1 MVGPGTSGS
10 VETGAPA
17 AGEGLTVAVVAIGN
31 PASSATWSG
40 TPSGLVKGLRAC
52 GVKVLTV
59 DVRPPCA
66 VVEYGL
72 RAVTRILRPLLGGRS
87 WRMWRDTALYGDLA
101 TLTALARRGGFAS
114 ADVVIQV
121 GAQYRVRHPRVFTL
135 EDMTVD
141 QARRVE
147 FGAWALHSCRTVS
160 ARNRRHRKTYQRV
173 EGLLAATQWAATSMR
188 EDYGVAADKIH
199 VVGLGGSPRMA
210 RSQTTRDK
218 DWSTPCFLFVGHDW
232 ERKNGGLVVEAFQ
245 RVRVERPEA
254 QLLLVGQHSKVEGP
268 GIEDFG
274 PLVLEDPHA
283 QSLLAGLFA
292 RATCLVVPS
301 RIEPA
306 GLVYAEAG
314 HAGIPAIGSDSG
326 GAREMIGPGGTI
338 VAAGDVEDL
347 TRAMLRLAD
356 PDTARRLGV
365 QGAGHAATLT
375 WDKVAERVLAAI
387 SARPAGA
394 SRNPHEPAML
404 QPDALAWH
412 RAPAAAPRSTP

>member
-1 MVGPGTSGS
+1 MVGPGASDGVT
-10 VETGAPA
+10 PA
-17 AGEGLTVAVVAIGN
+17 AGEGLTIAIVAIGD
-31 PASSATWSG
+31 PASPATWSG
-40 TPSGLVKGLRAC
+40 TPSGLAEGLRAC
-52 GVKVLTV
+52 GARVLTV

-72 RAVTRILRPLLGGRS
+72 KVLTRILRPLLGGRT

-141 QARRVE
+141 QARRGE
-147 FGAWALHSCRTVS
+147 FGAWALHCRRTVA
-160 ARNRRHRKTYQRV
+160 ARNRRHRRTYERV
-173 EGLLAATQWAATSMR
+173 EGLLAATQWAAASMQ
-188 EDYGVAADKIH
+188 EDYGVAADKVH
-199 VVGLGGSPRMA
+199 VIGLGGSPRTA
-210 RSQTTRDK
+210 RSQTAGDK

-232 ERKNGGLVVEAFQ
+232 ERKNGELLVEAFQ
-245 RVRVERPEA
+245 RVRAERPEA
-254 QLLLVGQHSKVEGP
+254 RLLLVGQHPKVEGP

-274 PLVLEDPHA
+274 PLVLEDPDA

-314 HAGIPAIGSDSG
+314 HAGIPSIGSDSG
-326 GAREMIGPGGTI
+326 GAREMIGPGGAI

-347 TRAMLRLAD
+347 TWAMLRLAD
-356 PDTARRLGV
+356 PDTARRLGA
-365 QGAGHAATLT
+365 QGVGHAATLT
-375 WDKVAERVLAAI
+375 WDKVAERALAAI
-387 SARPAGA
+387 GARPAGT
-394 SRNPHEPAML
+394 SGSL
-404 QPDALAWH
+404 VSQPLSSPTH
-412 RAPAAAPRSTP
+412 